1 MTTRERLAAIATASP
16 LPTCPLGRCADM
28 EEIRAAAGM
37 PGATVEQLCERVR
50 QLRQV
55 EVSAGRMMEGMT
67 CR

>member
-1 MTTRERLAAIATASP
+1 
-16 LPTCPLGRCADM
+16 M

-37 PGATVEQLCERVR
+37 TGATVEQLCERIR

-55 EVSAGRMMEGMT
+55 EMGAERMVGRIT

>member
-1 MTTRERLAAIATASP
+1 MTIRQRLAEIAASSP
-16 LPTCPLGRCADM
+16 LPTCPLRTCANM